1 MGLGDGDGVA
11 QLPVPAGFSFAGHAG
26 EGQVAG
32 GSRVGV
38 TYNTTVGSLKKTFY
52 FSTIVILSPAPLPLY
67 KKIYCNFICFL
78 CPN

>member
-32 GSRVGV
+32 GRRVGV
-38 TYNTTVGSLKKTFY
+38 TYNTMVGSLRVTFY
-52 FSTIVILSPAPLPLY
+52 FSTIVILPTAPLPLY
-67 KKIYCNFICFL
+67 KKIYIVIL
-78 CPN
+78 